1 MLKIAP
7 LLLLIVSG
15 FGQDSSNDAS
25 REYRKEL
32 ERNPRNSLA
41 HFRTGEL
48 YFKQHNF
55 QAAANEFREALN
67 GDAHPQWIDAWAHI
81 DLGEL
86 FDETNQRE
94 RAVREYWLAIRTN
107 DDTDGAQTLAAQRLG
122 KNVEDDDIRLHQ
134 VQGRSIRA
142 PEPIVKVAAEYSQE
156 AQVAELEGTVK
167 LAATIALDGSVRE
180 LRVVEPLGAGLDE
193 AAKAAAN
200 RWSFKPGATSEGS
213 VSMATTIELSFLLP
227 SKQSRWHLLRA
238 AFSAPEGASRPRF
251 TNTSYP
257 AGDGIGPEAAEDA
270 HLLAAIGRPAL
281 VTLSFDVDQGGHPV
295 RFHIERSSGP
305 VWGHEA
311 ISVVR
316 RWRFFPARKNGSL
329 LSVPCTLDLLWGER
343 KLTEGALL
351 KAREA
356 FEFAAIQRQ
365 K

>member
-1 MLKIAP
+1 LNEIHIIRS
-7 LLLLIVSG
+7 LIFVWA
-15 FGQDSSNDAS
+15 N
-25 REYRKEL
+25 YI
-32 ERNPRNSLA
+32 
-41 HFRTGEL
+41 
-48 YFKQHNF
+48 FKRHNF

-94 RAVREYWLAIRTN
+94 RAIREYWLAIRTN
-107 DDTDGAQTLAAQRLG
+107 DDTDGAQALAAQRLG
-122 KNVEDDDIRLHQ
+122 KNVKANDIRLHR
-134 VQGRSIRA
+134 VLDRSISA
-142 PEPIVKVAAEYSQE
+142 PEPITKVAAEYSKE

-167 LAATIALDGSVRE
+167 LAATIAVDGSVRE
-180 LRVVEPLGAGLDE
+180 LQVVEPLGAGLDE

-227 SKQSRWHLLRA
+227 SKQSSWHLLRA
-238 AFSAPEGASRPRF
+238 AFSVPEGASRPHF
-251 TNTSYP
+251 ANTSYP
-257 AGDGIGPEAAEDA
+257 AGDGIGPDVAEDA

-281 VTLSFDVDQGGHPV
+281 VTLSFDVDQGGNPV
-295 RFHIERSSGP
+295 RFRIERASGAA
-305 VWGHEA
+305 WGREA

-316 RWRFFPARKNGSL
+316 RWRFFPAQKNGNPVN
-329 LSVPCTLDLLWGER
+329 VPCTLDLLWEER
-343 KLTEGALL
+343 KLTEGSLL
-351 KAREA
+351 NAHEA